1 MKFKITDDMVNFDLS
16 YKSERFGETKL
27 NIELSD
33 FVYEDDDNLYKR
45 LWENDL
51 KVTGNAN
58 VKIGSIISVF
68 SKNEFYYFSF
78 DFTDELVII
87 SNDKVIINKQLKDEL
102 KNPKLVI
109 VKSYKS
115 ELDSE
120 QDRDLMFDDIKEC
133 LAENID
139 MIINEIHNKMQNLI
153 KIGVKE

>member
-1 MKFKITDDMVNFDLS
+1 MRFKITDDIVNFDLS
-16 YKSERFGETKL
+16 YKSKRFGDTKL

-68 SKNEFYYFSF
+68 GKNKFYYFSF

-87 SNDKVIINKQLKDEL
+87 SKDKITINEQLKHAL
-102 KNPKLVI
+102 INPKLVTC
-109 VKSYKS
+109 KSHK
-115 ELDSE
+115 
-120 QDRDLMFDDIKEC
+120 DDIDRELIFEDIKKI
-133 LAENID
+133 LAENIEH
-139 MIINEIHNKMQNLI
+139 IINEIHKKLSGII
-153 KIGVKE
+153 KIEE

>member
-1 MKFKITDDMVNFDLS
+1 MRFKITDDIVNFDLS
-16 YKSERFGETKL
+16 YKSKRFGDTKL

-58 VKIGSIISVF
+58 VKIGSIISLF
-68 SKNEFYYFSF
+68 GKNEFYYFSF

-87 SNDKVIINKQLKDEL
+87 SKDKVIINKQLKDEL
-102 KNPKLVI
+102 KNPKLVTI
-109 VKSYKS
+109 KSYKS
-115 ELDSE
+115 ELD
-120 QDRDLMFDDIKEC
+120 RDLMFDDVKEG

-139 MIINEIHNKMQNLI
+139 MIVNEIHNKMQNLI